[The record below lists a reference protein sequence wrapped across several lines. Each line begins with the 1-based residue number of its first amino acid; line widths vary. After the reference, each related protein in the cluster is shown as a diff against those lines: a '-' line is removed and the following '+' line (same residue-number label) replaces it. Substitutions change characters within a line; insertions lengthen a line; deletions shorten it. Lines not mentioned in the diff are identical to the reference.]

1 MNKAIQRCPHLKALF
16 YSLQTLMSRL
26 KGNNS
31 TKRKTLLQ
39 QKCQENNIPFRA
51 AKILVKTR
59 WNHTRDL
66 GRRYLEIEPAI
77 TSITDADFGPARS
90 DDSSSE
96 EPQESWEDLKESARN
111 YRQLLVFIMPYLDDV
126 SRWTQILSSRY
137 FLTISKIRLCYY
149 SLSKKLQDLWQKD
162 DDEIQS
168 ISLKSK
174 IESAIDS
181 LDAELL
187 SYLGPISG
195 YPLFLIAELLDPQM
209 FSLLN
214 SEKMKSAFENCE
226 VFCSEEDYFSPKEID
241 D

>member
-1 MNKAIQRCPHLKALF
+1 MR
-16 YSLQTLMSRL
+16 
-26 KGNNS
+26 
-31 TKRKTLLQ
+31 
-39 QKCQENNIPFRA
+39 QK
-51 AKILVKTR
+51 V
-59 WNHTRDL
+59 
-66 GRRYLEIEPAI
+66 
-77 TSITDADFGPARS
+77 
-90 DDSSSE
+90 
-96 EPQESWEDLKESARN
+96 
-111 YRQLLVFIMPYLDDV
+111 
-126 SRWTQILSSRY
+126 
-137 FLTISKIRLCYY
+137 
-149 SLSKKLQDLWQKD
+149 

-226 VFCSEEDYFSPKEID
+226 VFCSEEDYFSRKVID